1 MKDLSD
7 MSMFELACEMNSL
20 TKQINDMV
28 MQYNRVVSEI
38 KSRNDKLKDDPNLEP
53 KVLRKELGYD
63 RFKTN
68 RQWEKLYTR

>member
-28 MQYNRVVSEI
+28 IQYNRVVGEI

-63 RFKTN
+63 RFKKN
-68 RQWEKLYTR
+68 RP